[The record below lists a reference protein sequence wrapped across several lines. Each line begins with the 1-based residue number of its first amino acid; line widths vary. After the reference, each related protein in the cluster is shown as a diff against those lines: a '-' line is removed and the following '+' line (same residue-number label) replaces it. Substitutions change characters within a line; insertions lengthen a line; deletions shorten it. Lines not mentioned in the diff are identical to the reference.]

1 MTRNPRRTGVSPPPC
16 RRAGSGRRALAG
28 DFLVILGDFH
38 VVHSDFHV
46 FHGDFHVFLGDLHE
60 VYGHVHEEIILKIKD
75 LAFSRRDSGGACHV
89 ADSIR
94 RARGA
99 KEK

>member
-1 MTRNPRRTGVSPPPC
+1 MVP
-16 RRAGSGRRALAG
+16 
-28 DFLVILGDFH
+28 GDFH

-46 FHGDFHVFLGDLHE
+46 FLGDLHE
-60 VYGHVHEEIILKIKD
+60 VHGHVHEEIILKIKD
-75 LAFSRRDSGGACHV
+75 LTFSRRDSGGACRV
-89 ADSIR
+89 TAPIR